1 MQMIRGKD
9 EFKWNEAQSEKVI
22 FVSRTEKPVDAS
34 SKERSIRKSAFA
46 GRPVGSSYAHFP
58 LFSTPSSWFRRA
70 TRLGRPPING
80 TRFLVLFAFIGAHIP
95 WTAELL
101 EKPIITK
108 RAISPSMNCN
118 CLLRTIFV
126 SLNLRCVPKRDT
138 YTTTKN

>member
-1 MQMIRGKD
+1 MNLNEMKRKAKKLYSFRGLK
-9 EFKWNEAQSEKVI
+9 
-22 FVSRTEKPVDAS
+22 SRRTPRAKS
-34 SKERSIRKSAFA
+34 SIRKSAFA

-58 LFSTPSSWFRRA
+58 LFSTPSPWFRRA

>member
-1 MQMIRGKD
+1 MNLNEMKRKAKKLYSFRGLK
-9 EFKWNEAQSEKVI
+9 
-22 FVSRTEKPVDAS
+22 SRRTPRA
-34 SKERSIRKSAFA
+34 KSALFENPLLQA
-46 GRPVGSSYAHFP
+46 APWALPTLTFP
-58 LFSTPSSWFRRA
+58 FFPSPWFRRA

>member
-1 MQMIRGKD
+1 M
-9 EFKWNEAQSEKVI
+9 KWSAK
-22 FVSRTEKPVDAS
+22 
-34 SKERSIRKSAFA
+34 RKSYIRFEDWKAGGRLEQRALYSKIRFA

-58 LFSTPSSWFRRA
+58 LFSTPSPWFRRA

-138 YTTTKN
+138 YITTKN

>member
-1 MQMIRGKD
+1 MIRGKD

-22 FVSRTEKPVDAS
+22 FVSRTEKPADAS
-34 SKERSIRKSAFA
+34 SKERSIRKSALQA
-46 GRPVGSSYAHFP
+46 APWALPTLTFP
-58 LFSTPSSWFRRA
+58 FFPSPWFRRA